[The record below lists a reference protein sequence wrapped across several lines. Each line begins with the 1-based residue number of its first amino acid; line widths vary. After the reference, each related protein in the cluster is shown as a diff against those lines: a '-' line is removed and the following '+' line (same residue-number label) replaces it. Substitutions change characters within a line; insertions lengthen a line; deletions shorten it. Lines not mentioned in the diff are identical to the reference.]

1 MKIVSIQAL
10 RGPNYWSHSYPKL
23 IQIKLDF
30 TGTAIPSSNETL
42 ANLYL
47 HWQADLPCS
56 HQVLGNHT
64 VETLVQTIAQL
75 ALALQGKVGSDVRF
89 TAFKPTKYTGV
100 YNLVFEYAYE
110 ETGKQA
116 AKSAVSIIQ
125 AALKNTAIDV
135 AKELVAIKQ
144 LMEQERPIPQ
154 LQQLIA
160 AAKMRNIPVI
170 RADEGKPDQL
180 GYGKNGIELVETIAT
195 HNINELFPIGHD
207 GRIPIIGITGSN
219 GKTTTTRLI
228 AHLIKESGYV
238 VGFTTSDGIY
248 INNIMIDEGDTTGP
262 MSAETVLRSKEVEVA
277 VLETARGGIV
287 RAGLGFDQCD
297 IGVITNVQ
305 DDHLGISD
313 IETLEDLARVKEVVV
328 QAIKTDGYA
337 VLNADNRYTVE
348 IGKRALCKVAW
359 FSMDA
364 SNALLLDAIQQGS
377 PVAYIQHEAVVLN
390 INGNIIE
397 VAPLTN
403 VPITFAGKLGFMV
416 QNTLGA
422 VLAASLFGVKA
433 EVIATGL
440 KSFIPSAE
448 QTPGRMNIF
457 KVKNCHVLVDFAHN
471 PDGFAGIRDFM
482 QTIQSPYKIGIIVGT
497 GDRKEEDVRELGK
510 LSAQMFDHI
519 LIHQVKF
526 LRGKTAEALVA
537 LLVEGILSVNPN
549 ATWQR
554 VPDEV
559 EPLGYALSIAKDD
572 SYIVA
577 LSDVLV
583 KPTQLIEQYQN
594 ELGRGV

>member
-1 MKIVSIQAL
+1 MKILSVQAL
-10 RGPNYWSHSYPKL
+10 RGPNYWSHLHPKL
-23 IQIKLDF
+23 IQVRLELPDL
-30 TGTAIPSSNETL
+30 ETL
-42 ANLYL
+42 AKETITNLHV
-47 HWQADLPCS
+47 HWQADLPDMP
-56 HQVLGNHT
+56 QVEVTHAAEVL
-64 VETLVQTIAQL
+64 LQTAANL
-75 ALALQGKVGSDVRF
+75 ALALQNAAGSHVQYSV
-89 TAFKPTKYTGV
+89 FKPTNFTNV
-100 YNLVFEYAYE
+100 YNLVVEYTYE
-110 ETGKQA
+110 RTGKQA
-116 AKSAVSIIQ
+116 AKSAVTIVKS
-125 AALKNTAIDV
+125 ALNNERVDV
-135 AKELVAIKQ
+135 AKEVATLKQ
-144 LMEQERPIPQ
+144 LMEQEQPKSE
-154 LQQLIA
+154 LLQLID
-160 AAKMRNIPVI
+160 AAKANGIPVI
-170 RADEGKPDQL
+170 QADGDKPIQL
-180 GYGKNGIELVETIAT
+180 GYGKNGIEIEETTTT
-195 HNINELFPIGHD
+195 HTITELFPNGQD

-228 AHLIKESGYV
+228 AHLIKESGFV

-248 INNIMIDEGDTTGP
+248 INNTMVDEGDTTGP
-262 MSAETVLRSKEVEVA
+262 MSAETVLRSREVEVA

-328 QAIKTDGYA
+328 HAIKTDGYA
-337 VLNADNRYTVE
+337 VLNADNAYTVE

-359 FSMDA
+359 FSTDA
-364 SNALLLDAIQQGS
+364 SNVVLLNAIQQGN

-390 INGNIIE
+390 INGNIIQ
-397 VAPLTN
+397 VAPLTD
-403 VPITFAGKLGFMV
+403 VPITFSGKLGFMV

-440 KSFIPSAE
+440 KTFIPSAE

-519 LIHQVKF
+519 FIHQVKF

-559 EPLGYALSIAKDD
+559 EPLGYALSIAKDN

-583 KPTQLIEQYQN
+583 KPTQLIEQYQQ
-594 ELGRGV
+594 ELGRG

>member
-1 MKIVSIQAL
+1 MKIVSTQAL

-23 IQIKLDF
+23 IQVKLDF
-30 TGTAIPSSNETL
+30 TGTEIPSNETL

-47 HWQADLPCS
+47 RWQADVAGS
-56 HQVLGNHT
+56 YQVLGNHA

-75 ALALQGKVGSDVRF
+75 ALALQSMVGSDVSF

-125 AALKNTAIDV
+125 AALNNRAIDV
-135 AKELVAIKQ
+135 AKELVVLKQ

-160 AAKMRNIPVI
+160 AAKVRNVPVI
-170 RADEGKPDQL
+170 KADEGKPDQL
-180 GYGKNGIELVETIAT
+180 GYGKNGIELVEAT
-195 HNINELFPIGHD
+195 LSLNINELFPDGQD

-228 AHLIKESGYV
+228 AHLIKESGFV

-248 INNIMIDEGDTTGP
+248 INSIMVDEGDTTGP
-262 MSAETVLRSKEVEVA
+262 MSAETVLRSREVEVA

-328 QAIKTDGYA
+328 QAIKTGGYA
-337 VLNADNRYTVE
+337 VLNADNAYTVE

-359 FSMDA
+359 FSTDA
-364 SNALLLDAIQQGS
+364 TNVLLLEAIKQGN
-377 PVAYIQHEAVVLN
+377 PAAYIQHEMVVLN
-390 INGNIIE
+390 INGNIIK
-397 VAPLTN
+397 VAPLTD

-433 EVIATGL
+433 EAIATGL

-482 QTIQSPYKIGIIVGT
+482 QTITSPYKIGIIVGT
-497 GDRKEEDVRELGK
+497 GDRKEEDVRELGR

-537 LLVEGILSVNPN
+537 LLVEGILSHNPQ
-549 ATWQR
+549 ATWER

-583 KPTQLIEQYQN
+583 KPTQLIEQYQQ
-594 ELGRGV
+594 ELGKGV

>member
-10 RGPNYWSHSYPKL
+10 RGPNYWSHAYPKL
-23 IQIKLDF
+23 IQVKLDF
-30 TGTAIPSSNETL
+30 TGTPTPSNETL
-42 ANLYL
+42 TNLYL
-47 HWQADLPCS
+47 HWQTDLPGS
-56 HQVLGNHT
+56 YQVLGNHA
-64 VETLVQTIAQL
+64 VEALVQTVAQL
-75 ALALQGKVGSDVRF
+75 ALALQNAAGSHVQYS
-89 TAFKPTKYTGV
+89 AFKPTKYTGA

-110 ETGKQA
+110 EIGKQA

-125 AALKNTAIDV
+125 AALTNTAIDL
-135 AKELVAIKQ
+135 AKEVATLKQ
-144 LMEQERPIPQ
+144 LREQEQPKPE
-154 LQQLIA
+154 LLQLID
-160 AAKMRNIPVI
+160 AAKANGIPVI
-170 RADEGKPDQL
+170 QADGDKPIQL
-180 GYGKNGIELVETIAT
+180 GYGKNGIELIETTAT
-195 HNINELFPIGHD
+195 YNINELFPNGHD

-248 INNIMIDEGDTTGP
+248 INQKMVDEGDTTGP
-262 MSAETVLRSKEVEVA
+262 MSAEIVLRSKLVDVA

-313 IETLEDLARVKEVVV
+313 IETLEDLSRVKEVIANAV
-328 QAIKTDGYA
+328 KTDGYA
-337 VLNADNRYTVE
+337 VLNADNAYTVN

-359 FSMDA
+359 FSTDA
-364 SNALLLDAIQQGS
+364 SNVVLLNAIQQGH
-377 PVAYIQHEAVVLN
+377 PVAYIQHEAVILN
-390 INGNIIE
+390 MNGNMIK
-397 VAPLTN
+397 VAPLTD

-457 KVKNCHVLVDFAHN
+457 KVKNCNVLVDFAHN

-537 LLVEGILSVNPN
+537 LLVEGILSHNPQ
-549 ATWQR
+549 ATWER

-559 EPLGYALSIAKDD
+559 EPLGYALSIAKDE

-583 KPTQLIEQYQN
+583 KPTQLIEQYQQ